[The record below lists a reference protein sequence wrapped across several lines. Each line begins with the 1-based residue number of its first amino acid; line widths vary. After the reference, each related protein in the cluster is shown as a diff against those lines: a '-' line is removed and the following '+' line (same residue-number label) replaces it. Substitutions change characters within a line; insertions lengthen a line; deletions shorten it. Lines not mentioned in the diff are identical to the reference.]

1 MPRRNR
7 LLVIAFVLLNAACGG
22 DDSSGR
28 TAAGPDAPDQVRGP
42 VISVDSQGLGKVRS
56 FDVKNGDRI
65 YEIRIDPSVD
75 YGFPLDHLNEHRIS
89 GDPVIVRLEERG
101 GELYALYIEDAP
113 VE

>member
-1 MPRRNR
+1 MPPRNR
-7 LLVIAFVLLNAACGG
+7 LLVVAFVLLNAACGG

-28 TAAGPDAPDQVRGP
+28 AAGPDAPDQVRGP

-65 YEIRIDPSVD
+65 YEVRIDPSVD

-89 GDPVIVRLEERG
+89 GDPVIVRVEERE
-101 GELYALYIEDAP
+101 GELYALSIEDAP
-113 VE
+113 AE

>member
-1 MPRRNR
+1 MPHRNR
-7 LLVIAFVLLNAACGG
+7 LLVVAFVLLHAACGG

-28 TAAGPDAPDQVRGP
+28 TTAGPNAPDQVRGP

-65 YEIRIDPSVD
+65 YKVRIDPSVD

-89 GDPVIVRLEERG
+89 GDPVIVGVEERE
-101 GELYALYIEDAP
+101 GELFALSIEDAP
-113 VE
+113 AE